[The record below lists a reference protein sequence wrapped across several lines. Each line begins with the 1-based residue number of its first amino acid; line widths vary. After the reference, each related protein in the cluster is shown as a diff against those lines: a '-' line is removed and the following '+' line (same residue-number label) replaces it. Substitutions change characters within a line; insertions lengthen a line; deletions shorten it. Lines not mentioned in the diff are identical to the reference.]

1 MKEIECI
8 GQSNRIIYNQPNL
21 KLFGV
26 MKIHKQ
32 IGVFIG
38 EIERN
43 CWFKANTR
51 ALGCIQH
58 ILKTTENQAWMAA
71 MQ

>member
-1 MKEIECI
+1 MPLYIMKEIKW
-8 GQSNRIIYNQPNL
+8 IYNQPNL

-38 EIERN
+38 EIEN
-43 CWFKANTR
+43 FE
-51 ALGCIQH
+51 
-58 ILKTTENQAWMAA
+58 ENN
-71 MQ
+71 